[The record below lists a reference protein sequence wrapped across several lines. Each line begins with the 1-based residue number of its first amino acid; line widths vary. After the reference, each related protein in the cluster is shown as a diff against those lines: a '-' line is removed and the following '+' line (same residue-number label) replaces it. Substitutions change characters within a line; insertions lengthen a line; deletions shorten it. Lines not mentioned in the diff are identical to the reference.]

1 MIKNTVIA
9 LLAAA
14 SLVGVAAPA
23 FAENDSGIGLE
34 DFNGEEM
41 DQSAYETSA
50 QTILSRLH
58 DQGVNATSVEEWGG
72 LVRAFVTQD
81 DGRQV
86 MQFYTPG
93 TLQQV
98 AL

>member
-1 MIKNTVIA
+1 
-9 LLAAA
+9 
-14 SLVGVAAPA
+14 
-23 FAENDSGIGLE
+23 
-34 DFNGEEM
+34 M

-50 QTILSRLH
+50 QNILSRLH